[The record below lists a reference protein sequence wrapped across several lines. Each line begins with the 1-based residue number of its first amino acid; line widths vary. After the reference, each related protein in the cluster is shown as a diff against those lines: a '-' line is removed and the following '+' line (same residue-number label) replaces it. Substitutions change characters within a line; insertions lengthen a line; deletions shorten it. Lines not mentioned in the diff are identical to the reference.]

1 MSLVKSAKAKT
12 LTAVSGVSAMVLSMP
27 ASAAGWVDDAK
38 SGLQTAFGNA
48 ETVAAAIVVGFAV
61 IFGIKLVKGLLR

>member
-1 MSLVKSAKAKT
+1 MSLFKSAKAKT
-12 LTAVSGVSAMVLSMP
+12 LAAVSVAMVFSMP
-27 ASAAGWVDDAK
+27 AGAAGWVDDAK

>member
-12 LTAVSGVSAMVLSMP
+12 LAAVAVAMVVSMP
-27 ASAAGWVDDAK
+27 AGAAGWVDDAK

>member
-1 MSLVKSAKAKT
+1 MSLFKSAKAKT
-12 LTAVSGVSAMVLSMP
+12 LAAVAVAMVVSMP
-27 ASAAGWVDDAK
+27 AGAAGWVDDAK